1 MKYDDEKNTI
11 NEEILELPVDI
22 VEKLVCKQLLNPIN
36 TENSFF
42 IQQYFKANWFKN
54 ESLTLI
60 YTFLLNYYKKY
71 NNILRKRLFIKY

>member
-1 MKYDDEKNTI
+1 MKYDNEKNTI

-60 YTFLLNYYKKY
+60 YTFLL
-71 NNILRKRLFIKY
+71 ILTYLYLL